1 MANPLQF
8 PNDGTFIE
16 QPNGVKYEKD
26 LTKGNYWYQK
36 LDGEDYFNDRYVE
49 VPGDTMTGSLV
60 SPSFTGNLNIDDM
73 EELT

>member
-8 PNDGTFIE
+8 PSSATYYE
-16 QPNGVKYEKD
+16 APNGVKYEKD
-26 LTKGNYWYQK
+26 LALKGNYWYQK

-60 SPSFTGNLNIDDM
+60 SPSFTGNLNINSIIC
-73 EELT
+73 